1 MSIIVILIATN
12 KAQVCQYSVKKW
24 IKSRRPIF
32 DKDATNK
39 TQTFNESFNSQ
50 SNEKSMDATSNTNE
64 SSNQYSLANL
74 NNNNVA
80 STDVITWYED
90 SYENLDIN
98 ENDDTDFDE
107 YEETKRRKSSKRV
120 FVQI

>member
-1 MSIIVILIATN
+1 MIATN
-12 KAQVCQYSVKKW
+12 KAQVCQYSVKNW

-39 TQTFNESFNSQ
+39 IQTFNDSFNSQ

-64 SSNQYSLANL
+64 SSNQYSLANINA
-74 NNNNVA
+74 NNNNAA
-80 STDVITWYED
+80 STDAITWYED

-120 FVQI
+120 FKKIVL